1 MKEIK
6 SQKIV
11 NKIEK
16 IRSQNNKFWMK
27 LLSIALKRAPE
38 ESRKVIKKININDK
52 KISKLISKI

>member
-27 LLSIALKRAPE
+27 LLSIALEKAPG
-38 ESRKVIKKININDK
+38 ESRKVIKKINTNDK
-52 KISKLISKI
+52 KISQLISKI

>member
-1 MKEIK
+1 MKKIK
-6 SQKIV
+6 SQSIV

-27 LLSIALKRAPE
+27 LLSIALKSAPD

-52 KISKLISKI
+52 KYLN